1 MATCDV
7 AGLSDDRGFFQL
19 LRLGTNDSSFFRVG
33 TDAQEFHEPHQGERR
48 EEPERRFWDARP
60 WSQFAMVPGS
70 RGAVVFLQWQSNVVL
85 WTRVSK
91 RRAQPIARLG
101 SHGQRV
107 RVVVVDEAGTSAAS
121 GSDDGA
127 VKLWALDTLSAAG
140 AHEAVHN
147 GAVTALRFHNGG
159 KQLFSAGSDQ
169 RVCWWDVTSGAVLA
183 EFRTHAAPLLELVTS
198 SSAHDGGGQIA
209 AGATCELYGGH
220 ADGTLAVWSLET
232 KELLRSVHS
241 HAGSTAAVL
250 SVSVAPADDL
260 VAVGQLDGT
269 LGAHKAGGTAEGAQ
283 AAGEM
288 IGQCTLPSAVVWVGF
303 QPSHQRGVEGDSVNH
318 QLLCVCCREGVQF
331 WSTAHLLSRVTHPAE
346 TAANEHHEELQARQL
361 TGTGA
366 AGLASP
372 GVELSRAH
380 VPADLTVAN
389 HATTADADLET
400 PRPQPMSPPP
410 TTMNTDLDSPPPGS
424 SLRPLQ
430 TSRRMVA
437 PRQQLSPEEA
447 KVTHSEPELESNSES
462 ASAAAEVDSD
472 AVQQFQHSAAAT
484 PVASP
489 ERAEDPGVAAL
500 AARRALVKAA
510 AESDAPDSSHLQ
522 PFASPSEA
530 NFGNPMAFAS
540 VLVNSNRRRE
550 EASGSSHQHGA
561 DAHSGDRTPSAV
573 AAPQMN
579 SSMRLAAQLEEIKL
593 ERPAAE
599 AIAQIRSAARPAR
612 DLLNFSMD
620 DRKYGCLT
628 PLDPTP
634 EEEGPNADLPPVRSK
649 AIEQLALQPSGL
661 VSA

>member
-1 MATCDV
+1 MATCDA

-19 LRLGTNDSSFFRVG
+19 LRLGTNDSCFFRVG
-33 TDAQEFHEPHQGERR
+33 TDAQDFHEPHQGKRLGR
-48 EEPERRFWDARP
+48 DEPERRFWDSRP

-70 RGAVVFLQWQSNVVL
+70 RGAVVFLQWQSNAVL
-85 WTRVSK
+85 WARVSK
-91 RRAQPIARLG
+91 RRPQPIARLG
-101 SHGQRV
+101 SHDQRV
-107 RVVVVDEAGTSAAS
+107 RVVVVDKAGTSAAS
-121 GSDDGA
+121 GSDDGS

-140 AHEAVHN
+140 SHEAMHN
-147 GAVTALRFHNGG
+147 GAVTALCFHNEG

-169 RVCWWDVTSGAVLA
+169 RVCWWDVSSGTVVA

-198 SSAHDGGGQIA
+198 PGAHDGRGQNI

-241 HAGSTAAVL
+241 HAGSNAAVL

-269 LGAHKAGGTAEGAQ
+269 LGAHKAGGTEAGAQ

-288 IGQCTLPSAVVWVGF
+288 IGQCTLSSAVVWVGF
-303 QPSHQRGVEGDSVNH
+303 QPSYQRGVEGDSVNH

-346 TAANEHHEELQARQL
+346 KAANEHHDELQRREV

-366 AGLASP
+366 AELARPAGHVSQ
-372 GVELSRAH
+372 AH
-380 VPADLTVAN
+380 PPPDLPVAN

-410 TTMNTDLDSPPPGS
+410 TTMNTDVDAPPPGS

-430 TSRRMVA
+430 TSRRL
-437 PRQQLSPEEA
+437 RQQLSPEEA
-447 KVTHSEPELESNSES
+447 KVTSKSAPEPEAASGTGSG
-462 ASAAAEVDSD
+462 SAAAELDTGT
-472 AVQQFQHSAAAT
+472 VQQLQHSAAAT

-500 AARRALVKAA
+500 AARRALVKAT
-510 AESDAPDSSHLQ
+510 DSSYLQ

-530 NFGNPMAFAS
+530 NFGNPLSFAS

-550 EASGSSHQHGA
+550 EANDGSHPHCA
-561 DAHSGDRTPSAV
+561 DAYSGDESSAV

-579 SSMRLAAQLEEIKL
+579 STLRLAAQLEEIKR

-599 AIAQIRSAARPAR
+599 AIARIRSAARPAR
-612 DLLNFSMD
+612 ELLNFSMD

-634 EEEGPNADLPPVRSK
+634 EEEGPNADLPPVRHK
-649 AIEQLALQPSGL
+649 PYTFW
-661 VSA
+661 